1 MTRTKFLEICRGKKN
16 NKGFKAYYQKFH
28 AHRNE
33 VAYRVC
39 LDPYVGFPSGHT
51 VLYTT
56 SNLAKAV
63 DAENRFNM
71 WLFQEGLHHDCQP
84 AVQGAAQ

>member
-1 MTRTKFLEICRGKKN
+1 MTRLKFLEICLGKKN
-16 NKGFKAYYQKFH
+16 NKGFKAYYTRFYGHSNQV
-28 AHRNE
+28 R
-33 VAYRVC
+33 YRVC
-39 LDPYVGFPSGHT
+39 LDPHVGFPSAHV

-71 WLFQEGLHHDCQP
+71 WLFQEGLHRESQTSERG
-84 AVQGAAQ
+84 GAA